1 MDGVAR
7 TRPNRRRLPTGI
19 ALPATIRTSTRAP
32 FLQVV
37 KTAVAM
43 ILAWAAAALF
53 VHGELP
59 IFATIAALLV
69 VQPNVNQS
77 VGRAVERSLGVTVG
91 VVVAYFIGLA
101 FGTNT
106 WIVLLAVVV
115 SVLLAWALRLTPG
128 TANQVPITAMLV
140 LAIGASDPHYALA
153 RVVETVIGAIIGVV
167 VNVAIVPPVLTAPA
181 RQAVVALG
189 TETASTLE
197 RLADALTTEH
207 SPAELDALLIE
218 ARLLRPMEAKA
229 QSALTAADES
239 LSLNP
244 RQRRHR
250 AFLEHDQQ
258 LFDRLKPLIN
268 RTLGMT
274 RAYHD
279 HYDDSLA
286 GEPTIRAI
294 ADELRRAAHDLRLL
308 TRDPEEPMAE
318 PGADT
323 AGVPVLTAPLTVAT
337 PDPRHWVLIGSL
349 VEDLRRIHVEIAGD
363 DASTG

>member
-1 MDGVAR
+1 MAR
-7 TRPNRRRLPTGI
+7 TRSSGRRLPAGI

-43 ILAWAAAALF
+43 ILAWTVASIF

-59 IFATIAALLV
+59 VFATIAALLV
-69 VQPNVNQS
+69 VQPSVNQS
-77 VGRAVERSLGVTVG
+77 VGRAIERSIGVIVG
-91 VVVAYFIGLA
+91 VVIAYLIGLA
-101 FGTNT
+101 FGTNS

-140 LAIGASDPHYALA
+140 LAIGASDPQYALA
-153 RVVETVIGAIIGVV
+153 RIVETVIGAVIGVV
-167 VNVAIVPPVLTAPA
+167 VNVAVVPPVLTAPA
-181 RQAVVALG
+181 RQAVIALG
-189 TETASTLE
+189 REIASTLD
-197 RLADALTTEH
+197 RLATALTMEQTR
-207 SPAELDALLIE
+207 AELDALLIE
-218 ARLLRPMEAKA
+218 ARLLRPMETKA
-229 QSALTAADES
+229 QAALTAADES

-244 RQRRHR
+244 RQRKHR
-250 AFLEHDQQ
+250 VFLQHDQE
-258 LFDRLKPLIN
+258 LFDRLRPLIN

-286 GEPTIRAI
+286 GEPTIHAI
-294 ADELRRAAHDLRLL
+294 ADELHRAAHDLRLL
-308 TRDPEEPMAE
+308 ARDPDEPIVE
-318 PGADT
+318 PGTET
-323 AGVPVLTAPLTVAT
+323 AGIPVLTAPLTVAT